1 MALESK
7 GHLVVGVKGRLSIL
21 KCGIQRKSLEALSVD
36 PGSEEWGLSGPTG
49 GSGKVCVWGG

>member
-1 MALESK
+1 
-7 GHLVVGVKGRLSIL
+7 VVGVKGRLSIL

-49 GSGKVCVWGG
+49 GSGKVCVWGGRV